1 MSGAGLRGARRCFGD
16 PRSHPPP
23 PRPRGR
29 GGGGG
34 ETRGDLLLL
43 FLMLLLMAKKAT
55 WSFLPSARRDPPP
68 IPTSFRT
75 CLLHPQQEADL
86 VVFLETEG
94 ISSLFSSLPRCCFC
108 FILSHFLVKG
118 GGRERK
124 ERNSTRP
131 WGLSSPHP
139 PPSPPPPARRQ
150 KAPGVELDRRQIFEV
165 GEGRLERR
173 DRETPRRRIPVLLG
187 FSSFFPSF
195 PLPSF
200 FPFFFFSIFFFPLHP
215 TAPHPRSRRRRCRVP
230 GEPPWGARRGAR
242 AGRRGGP
249 RRNWDGFARSGAG
262 GASWRPPPPAPPK
275 SVR

>member
-1 MSGAGLRGARRCFGD
+1 MRGARRCFGD

-94 ISSLFSSLPRCCFC
+94 ISSLFSSPPPLAV
-108 FILSHFLVKG
+108 LVLFYLISWSREEG
-118 GGRERK
+118 GRK
-124 ERNSTRP
+124 ERNPTRP
-131 WGLSSPHP
+131 WGLSSQHP
-139 PPSPPPPARRQ
+139 PPSPPPPPRRQ
-150 KAPGVELDRRQIFEV
+150 KAPGVELELDRPQILR
-165 GEGRLERR
+165 GEAGSSAGTERLHAG
-173 DRETPRRRIPVLLG
+173 G
-187 FSSFFPSF
+187 FPFCWVFLPFSLPFLFLPPFLFFF
-195 PLPSF
+195 LF
-200 FPFFFFSIFFFPLHP
+200 LFFFFSL
-215 TAPHPRSRRRRCRVP
+215 APHRPP
-230 GEPPWGARRGAR
+230 PPEPEEEMPSARRAPVGSPAR
-242 AGRRGGP
+242 GAGRGAGGGP

-262 GASWRPPPPAPPK
+262 GASRRPPPPAPPK